1 MKEQMRMR
9 LRKAGALL
17 SATLMLTA
25 AGCRKNN
32 AGNTQPSGTLTSID
46 WKTAGTIEGTI
57 HYAGTP
63 PKRIP
68 IDMAQDPACAMAGGE
83 NLTEQYVV
91 QNGGLQNVFIYLK
104 GGLGDKVYVASN
116 APVII
121 DQKGCRYVPHV
132 AGVMV
137 GQPVKFIN
145 SDPTM
150 HNVHMTPDVQGN
162 QSVDI
167 SEAPNDS
174 AGETRR
180 FSKPELMIPVR
191 CNNHPWMEAFINV
204 SANPFFAVS
213 GPDGHFVI
221 KGVPP
226 GTYTL
231 GADHEKLG
239 EKTATVTVQTGKT
252 VQVDFTYSGT
262 GPQ

>member
-1 MKEQMRMR
+1 MR
-9 LRKAGALL
+9 LRKTGALL
-17 SATLMLTA
+17 TAALMLSA
-25 AGCRKNN
+25 AGCRKSHS
-32 AGNTQPSGTLTSID
+32 GSSESSGTLTSID

-68 IDMAQDPACAMAGGE
+68 IDMAQDPACAMSGGE
-83 NLTEQYVV
+83 NLTEQYLV
-91 QNGGLQNVFIYLK
+91 QNGGLQNVFVYLK
-104 GGLGDKVYVASN
+104 SGLGDKVYVPSTDT
-116 APVII
+116 VTI

-132 AGVMV
+132 VGVMV

-150 HNVHMTPDVQGN
+150 HNVHMTPEVQGN
-162 QSVDI
+162 QGVDI
-167 SEAPNDS
+167 SEGPNDS
-174 AGETRR
+174 TGETRR
-180 FSKPELMIPVR
+180 FGKPELMIPVR

-213 GPDGHFVI
+213 GPEGHFTI

-239 EKTATVTVQTGKT
+239 EKTANVTVQSGQTAK
-252 VQVDFTYSGT
+252 VDFTYSGT
-262 GPQ
+262 AAQ